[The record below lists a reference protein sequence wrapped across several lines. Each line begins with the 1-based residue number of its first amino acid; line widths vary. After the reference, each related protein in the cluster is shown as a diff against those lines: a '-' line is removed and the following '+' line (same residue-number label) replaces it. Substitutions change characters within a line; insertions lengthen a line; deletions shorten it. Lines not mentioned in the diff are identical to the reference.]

1 MGTQVDHGLDKR
13 GLRVLAVLPKLVIRT
28 CSLKLL
34 VTCYPVPGAAAVFD
48 PQPLCAPSRIYSSH
62 HHAFSF
68 DDANSSSTAPATNY
82 MLVVIE
88 IAPPRDHGN

>member
-48 PQPLCAPSRIYSSH
+48 P
-62 HHAFSF
+62 
-68 DDANSSSTAPATNY
+68 PAALRPISY
-82 MLVVIE
+82 LQ
-88 IAPPRDHGN
+88 